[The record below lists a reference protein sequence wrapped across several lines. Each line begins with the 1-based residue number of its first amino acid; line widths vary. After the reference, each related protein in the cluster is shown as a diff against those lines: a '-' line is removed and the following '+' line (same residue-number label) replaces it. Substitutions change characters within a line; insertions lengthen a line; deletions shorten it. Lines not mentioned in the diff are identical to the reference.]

1 MPVVRID
8 MWSGRGREVK
18 DALIRNV
25 TKAVVDAVGCP
36 VDAVDVLIF
45 ETDKADWG
53 KGGVSFAQREAQAR
67 PGSRRSGPSRIPA
80 SRPSPGSPLP
90 TAGW

>member
-1 MPVVRID
+1 MPLVRID

-36 VDAVDVLIF
+36 VDAVEVLIT
-45 ETDKADWG
+45 ELDKADWAR
-53 KGGVSFAQREAQAR
+53 GGVSYAQRDSPKR
-67 PGSRRSGPSRIPA
+67 P
-80 SRPSPGSPLP
+80 
-90 TAGW
+90 